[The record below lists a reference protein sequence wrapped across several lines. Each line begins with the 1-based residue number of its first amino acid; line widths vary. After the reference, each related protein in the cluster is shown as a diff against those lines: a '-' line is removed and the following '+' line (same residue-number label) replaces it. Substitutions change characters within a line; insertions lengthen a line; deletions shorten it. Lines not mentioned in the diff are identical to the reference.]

1 MVGCAG
7 TGRVRARAGR
17 PRSFEEGWS
26 NANKRI
32 YISNKTFGE
41 WRMLRSHLG
50 LSNDDEVANFL
61 LNRYQQESRGD
72 DLDPVLRLEYKMYE
86 YKLRSQV

>member
-1 MVGCAG
+1 
-7 TGRVRARAGR
+7 
-17 PRSFEEGWS
+17 
-26 NANKRI
+26 
-32 YISNKTFGE
+32 
-41 WRMLRSHLG
+41 MLRSHLG

-72 DLDPVLRLEYKMYE
+72 DLNPVLRLEYKIYE